1 MNTFAT
7 YHHLRQCASARGT
20 FTILAVDHRG
30 NLIAEMQRARGRAV
44 RHDEIVAFKR
54 DVIHYLGTESTGLL
68 TDPDYGFLALVE
80 KGVHAGHGVLA
91 PLEVTDYDVH
101 PSQRATNFI
110 ENWGVEKIKKAGC
123 SGVKLLLYYHPD
135 AANAPNQT
143 DLVDLIVEQCRAHD
157 IPFYLEPISYSL
169 DPAVSLTSPE
179 RRQVVIETAKH
190 FTGRGVDVL
199 KLEFPLTA
207 SETSDDG
214 WLAALRDLDAVCT
227 VPWTLL
233 SGGVSF
239 EVFLKQAT
247 MACIAG
253 ASGVMV
259 GRAVWAE
266 AVLLDGEAR
275 QHFLQTTGRSRMRAL
290 ASICDL
296 YGSAWMDRQSPLNLD
311 AGWYQ
316 SLRSGPAV

>member
-1 MNTFAT
+1 MTTFAT
-7 YHHLRQCASARGT
+7 HHYLRQCSSTRGT
-20 FTILAVDHRG
+20 FTILAIDHRG
-30 NLIAEMQRARGRAV
+30 NLVADMQRARGRPV
-44 RHDEIVAFKR
+44 HHDEVVAFKR
-54 DVIHYLGTESTGLL
+54 DVIQYLGCESTALL
-68 TDPDYGFLALVE
+68 TDPDYGFPALAE
-80 KGVHAGHGVLA
+80 RGVHAGHGVLA

-101 PSQRATNFI
+101 PSQRAAHFI
-110 ENWGVEKIKKAGC
+110 ENWGVDKIKRAGC
-123 SGVKLLLYYHPD
+123 SGVKLLLYYHPE
-135 AANAPNQT
+135 AANARAQT
-143 DLVDLIVEQCRAHD
+143 DLVDSIIAQCRAHD
-157 IPFYLEPISYSL
+157 IPLYLEPISYSP
-169 DPAVSLTSPE
+169 DPAASLTSDE
-179 RRQVVIETAKH
+179 RRRVVIETARH

-207 SETSDDG
+207 SETSEDV
-214 WLAALRDLDAVCT
+214 WMAALRDLDMVCT

-233 SGGVSF
+233 SAGVSF

-296 YGSAWMDRQSPLNLD
+296 YGSAWMDRQPPFSLD

-316 SLRSGPAV
+316 SV